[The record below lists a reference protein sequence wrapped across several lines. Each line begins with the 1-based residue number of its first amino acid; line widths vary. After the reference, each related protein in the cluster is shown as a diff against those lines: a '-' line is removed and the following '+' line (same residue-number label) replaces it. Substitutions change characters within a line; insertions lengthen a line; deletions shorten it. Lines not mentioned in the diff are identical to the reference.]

1 MSQTI
6 TADKPRRIKPTTL
19 AAIGFAAPLIIYM
32 LIFYVWPL
40 IQNIS
45 MSMHRYTRR
54 TFVTGDAPWSGFDI
68 YKEILSNQQF
78 WTILGQTL
86 IFVFASIVFQ
96 YSIGLALA
104 VFFNQNFKL
113 SAALRGAFL
122 VPWLLPPMISGTI
135 WQWMMDADSGVI
147 NNLIETFTINEN
159 AYINLSIGMCADMF
173 AYPRTPTG
181 QEEHVAHLIWLY
193 ERLRT
198 NDQFQNTDVDVYK
211 LFLKELKNFES
222 DFQEYLATAVNENI
236 PYRER
241 ADQLFKEITEAQ
253 TPIQEESFAIGSVEN
268 YASFSSGR
276 DDHYV
281 LSFNFTRP
289 LTNSPTFANIHGSLQ
304 DKNAFFG
311 IGGTSQY
318 TEDDDLPNAVRF
330 TKAERSLSLGVT
342 GTNTDLDSVF
352 RALQSPEENLR
363 VIKFF
368 GLSLGE
374 ADYPYLKQFFDKSHI
389 TDTDSGVNSFL
400 GFYYTKGQARD
411 ELVHSINS
419 LLQRYSSDTGH
430 KPIGGLM
437 RELQNTGRLTIEELQ
452 VACD

>member
-1 MSQTI
+1 MKTLYLLGNGFDLACGLPSRYSDYFNNRFSVFPGFEK
-6 TADKPRRIKPTTL
+6 DKPTAVTVLEEELQTNDCHKIPS
-19 AAIGFAAPLIIYM
+19 AWFFIFAY
-32 LIFYVWPL
+32 YHD
-40 IQNIS
+40 QNN
-45 MSMHRYTRR
+45 
-54 TFVTGDAPWSGFDI
+54 G
-68 YKEILSNQQF
+68 KC
-78 WTILGQTL
+78 
-86 IFVFASIVFQ
+86 ASTWKDVE
-96 YSIGLALA
+96 SI
-104 VFFNQNFKL
+104 
-113 SAALRGAFL
+113 
-122 VPWLLPPMISGTI
+122 
-135 WQWMMDADSGVI
+135 
-147 NNLIETFTINEN
+147 IETFTINEN

-368 GLSLGE
+368 GLSLGD

>member
-1 MSQTI
+1 MKTLYLLGNGFDLACGLPSRYSDYFNNRFSVFPGFEK
-6 TADKPRRIKPTTL
+6 DKPTAVTVLEEELQTNDCHKIPS
-19 AAIGFAAPLIIYM
+19 AWFFIFAY
-32 LIFYVWPL
+32 YHD
-40 IQNIS
+40 QNN
-45 MSMHRYTRR
+45 
-54 TFVTGDAPWSGFDI
+54 G
-68 YKEILSNQQF
+68 KC
-78 WTILGQTL
+78 
-86 IFVFASIVFQ
+86 ASTWKDVE
-96 YSIGLALA
+96 SI
-104 VFFNQNFKL
+104 
-113 SAALRGAFL
+113 
-122 VPWLLPPMISGTI
+122 
-135 WQWMMDADSGVI
+135 
-147 NNLIETFTINEN
+147 IETFTINEN
-159 AYINLSIGMCADMF
+159 AYINLSIGMCAGMF

-253 TPIQEESFAIGSVEN
+253 TPIQEESFAIGSV
-268 YASFSSGR
+268 
-276 DDHYV
+276 
-281 LSFNFTRP
+281 
-289 LTNSPTFANIHGSLQ
+289 

-437 RELQNTGRLTIEELQ
+437 RELQNTGRLAIEELQ

>member
-1 MSQTI
+1 M
-6 TADKPRRIKPTTL
+6 
-19 AAIGFAAPLIIYM
+19 
-32 LIFYVWPL
+32 
-40 IQNIS
+40 
-45 MSMHRYTRR
+45 
-54 TFVTGDAPWSGFDI
+54 
-68 YKEILSNQQF
+68 
-78 WTILGQTL
+78 
-86 IFVFASIVFQ
+86 
-96 YSIGLALA
+96 
-104 VFFNQNFKL
+104 
-113 SAALRGAFL
+113 
-122 VPWLLPPMISGTI
+122 
-135 WQWMMDADSGVI
+135 
-147 NNLIETFTINEN
+147 
-159 AYINLSIGMCADMF
+159 
-173 AYPRTPTG
+173 
-181 QEEHVAHLIWLY
+181 
-193 ERLRT
+193 
-198 NDQFQNTDVDVYK
+198 
-211 LFLKELKNFES
+211 
-222 DFQEYLATAVNENI
+222 
-236 PYRER
+236 
-241 ADQLFKEITEAQ
+241 
-253 TPIQEESFAIGSVEN
+253 
-268 YASFSSGR
+268 
-276 DDHYV
+276 
-281 LSFNFTRP
+281 
-289 LTNSPTFANIHGSLQ
+289 TNSPTFANIHGSLQ

-419 LLQRYSSDTGH
+419 LLQRYNSDTGH